1 VAGRRL
7 NCQLSSRNF
16 WQASLLST
24 TSAIGRMP
32 PKPYRLDGGNGGSYP
47 ELTAPPKTWYN
58 FQYKTHYKSEM
69 FASK

>member
-32 PKPYRLDGGNGGSYP
+32 PKPYRLDGGERRLLSQNS
-47 ELTAPPKTWYN
+47 LRRRKRYN

-69 FASK
+69 VASK